1 MKKRTKIIL
10 SLCLALLII
19 IGIAG
24 YAYISDYYH
33 ADEAAITAMSL
44 STDEVRVETDGEV
57 TWFIPEEPIAGM
69 IFYPGGK
76 VEAAAY
82 APLLYACAER
92 GILCALVEMPANLA
106 VLDKNA
112 ADGLPSEFPELE
124 HWYMAGHSL
133 GGAMAAGYVADHSGD
148 FDGLILLAA
157 YSTEDL
163 GGTKLRVLSVYGSE
177 DKVLDMEKYGEYLP
191 NLPQGSDEIII
202 SGGCHAQ
209 FGSYGIQD
217 GDGTPTISGD
227 EQQSKTAELIYEFIT
242 GGSMA

>member
-44 STDEVRVETDGEV
+44 STDEVRIETDGDV
-57 TWFIPEEPIAGM
+57 TWFIPEDPIAGV

-82 APLLYACAER
+82 APLLKACAER
-92 GILCALVEMPANLA
+92 GLLCALVEMPANLA

-112 ADGLPSEFPELE
+112 ADGLKDRYPELE

-133 GGAMAAGYVADHSGD
+133 GGAMAASYIADNADDYS
-148 FDGLILLAA
+148 GLILLAA

-163 GGTKLRVLSVYGSE
+163 TETELRVLSIYGTE
-177 DKVLDMEKYGEYLP
+177 DKVLDRETYAEDLV
-191 NLPQGSDEIII
+191 NLPAAAVELVLD
-202 SGGCHAQ
+202 GGCHSG
-209 FGSYGIQD
+209 FGSYGEQD
-217 GDGTPTISGD
+217 GDGVPTISNEEQIKQTADAIASFIKGD
-227 EQQSKTAELIYEFIT
+227 
-242 GGSMA
+242 

>member
-24 YAYISDYYH
+24 YAYISDYYR

-44 STDEVRVETDGEV
+44 STDEVRIETDGDV
-57 TWFIPEEPIAGM
+57 TWFIPEDPIAGV

-82 APLLYACAER
+82 APLLKACAER
-92 GILCALVEMPANLA
+92 GLLCALVEMPANLA

-112 ADGLPSEFPELE
+112 ADGLKDRYPELE

-133 GGAMAAGYVADHSGD
+133 GGAMAASYIADNADDYS
-148 FDGLILLAA
+148 GLILLAA

-163 GGTKLRVLSVYGSE
+163 TETELRVLSIYGTE
-177 DKVLDMEKYGEYLP
+177 DKVLDRETYAEDLV
-191 NLPQGSDEIII
+191 NLPAAAVELVLD
-202 SGGCHAQ
+202 GGCHSG
-209 FGSYGIQD
+209 FGSYGEQD
-217 GDGTPTISGD
+217 GDGVPTISNEEQIKQTADAIASFIKGD
-227 EQQSKTAELIYEFIT
+227 
-242 GGSMA
+242 